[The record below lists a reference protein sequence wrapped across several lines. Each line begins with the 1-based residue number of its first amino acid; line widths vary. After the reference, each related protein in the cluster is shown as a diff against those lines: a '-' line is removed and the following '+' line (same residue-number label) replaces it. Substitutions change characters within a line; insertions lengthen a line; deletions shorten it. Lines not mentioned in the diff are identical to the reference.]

1 MKGWVSKDKFLISG
15 LGRGGGAVF
24 FIVCSYRRKQESKTK
39 PIPSREKTMFTECA
53 CASHVCLPRSDSTQ
67 LTLRRGPSLKV
78 AQPVQPYI
86 PATLWAA
93 VAHDGQPMAQ
103 LTCPEKK
110 GGGSRVGMTSHS
122 FLLTSS
128 FPMMVRSQQH
138 PCPNATC
145 TAPQPWCARVFRPG
159 FLSAPC

>member
-1 MKGWVSKDKFLISG
+1 MPRNWCLPEAKEPFRITEWRVGSQKTGFWFLVWGGW
-15 LGRGGGAVF
+15 GAVF

-39 PIPSREKTMFTECA
+39 PIPSREKTMFTKCA

-103 LTCPEKK
+103 LTCPERKKK
-110 GGGSRVGMTSHS
+110 GGRGGDGFS
-122 FLLTSS
+122 FLPFDFTLSDDGEVT
-128 FPMMVRSQQH
+128 
-138 PCPNATC
+138 
-145 TAPQPWCARVFRPG
+145 TAS
-159 FLSAPC
+159 LSKSHL